1 MRKYML
7 TIALLAVTMMV
18 SAQKYEPNTKWPY
31 IYQNFTKGTIFFE
44 GNMKNSAK
52 ELNIHLWGN
61 KLHYLAEDGRIYQS
75 DDQKVI
81 RVEIGDDAYI
91 FSDHKL
97 VKILANKDKNLL
109 VMLTKANFDAL
120 QQGSGAYGS
129 SLNSSAAR
137 DLSSLDLG
145 GLDKPELGRMLQ
157 EKNDGSIISIRP
169 EYYLVINGEQVEAT
183 KKGLDKYFK
192 DSKPDEWKAFL
203 KANKIKWKDAESLAK
218 ILDFIQ

>member
-1 MRKYML
+1 MKKLLSFIIM
-7 TIALLAVTMMV
+7 ALFTLSA
-18 SAQKYEPNTKWPY
+18 SAQYEPNTKWPY
-31 IYQNFTKGTIFFE
+31 VYENFTDGTIYFD
-44 GNMKNSAK
+44 GNKKSVAK
-52 ELNIHLWGN
+52 LNIHLLGN
-61 KLHYLAEDGRIYQS
+61 VLHYISPEGKIFQS
-75 DDQKVI
+75 TDNGVV
-81 RVEIGDDAYI
+81 RVEIGSDVYLFCGKRMMKLCASKGDDALLLLEKGD
-91 FSDHKL
+91 FDSL
-97 VKILANKDKNLL
+97 VEG
-109 VMLTKANFDAL
+109 T
-120 QQGSGAYGS
+120 GAYGS

-169 EYYLVINGEQVEAT
+169 EYYFVINGEQVEAT

-192 DSKPDEWKAFL
+192 DSKADESKAFQ

>member
-1 MRKYML
+1 MKKLLSFIIM
-7 TIALLAVTMMV
+7 ALFTLSA
-18 SAQKYEPNTKWPY
+18 SAQYEPNTKWPY
-31 IYQNFTKGTIFFE
+31 VYENFTDGTIYFD
-44 GNMKNSAK
+44 GNKKSAAK
-52 ELNIHLWGN
+52 LNIHLLG
-61 KLHYLAEDGRIYQS
+61 KIFQS
-75 DDQKVI
+75 GDKDVV
-81 RVEIGDDAYI
+81 RVEIGSDVYLFCGKRMMKLCASKGDDALLLLEKGD
-91 FSDHKL
+91 FDSL
-97 VKILANKDKNLL
+97 VEG
-109 VMLTKANFDAL
+109 T
-120 QQGSGAYGS
+120 GAYGS

-169 EYYLVINGEQVEAT
+169 EYYFVINGEQVEAT

-192 DSKPDEWKAFL
+192 DSKPDEWKAFQ

>member
-1 MRKYML
+1 
-7 TIALLAVTMMV
+7 MV
-18 SAQKYEPNTKWPY
+18 
-31 IYQNFTKGTIFFE
+31 
-44 GNMKNSAK
+44 
-52 ELNIHLWGN
+52 
-61 KLHYLAEDGRIYQS
+61 
-75 DDQKVI
+75 
-81 RVEIGDDAYI
+81 RVEIGSDVYLFCGKRMMKLCASKGDDALLLLEKGD
-91 FSDHKL
+91 FDSL
-97 VKILANKDKNLL
+97 VEG
-109 VMLTKANFDAL
+109 T
-120 QQGSGAYGS
+120 GAYGS

-157 EKNDGSIISIRP
+157 EKNDGSIISIKP
-169 EYYLVINGEQVEAT
+169 EYYFVINGEQVEAT